1 MNKINRAINRKGKQR
16 KQQFYKILNWIKF
29 NPKIKRLAQDLA
41 QFKNNDNVL
50 ISGESW
56 LSNFLMAC
64 KLSIEVAEKQVLS
77 TNRAVEG
84 EIVKPLIKNPG
95 Q

>member
-1 MNKINRAINRKGKQR
+1 
-16 KQQFYKILNWIKF
+16 
-29 NPKIKRLAQDLA
+29 
-41 QFKNNDNVL
+41 
-50 ISGESW
+50 
-56 LSNFLMAC
+56 MAC